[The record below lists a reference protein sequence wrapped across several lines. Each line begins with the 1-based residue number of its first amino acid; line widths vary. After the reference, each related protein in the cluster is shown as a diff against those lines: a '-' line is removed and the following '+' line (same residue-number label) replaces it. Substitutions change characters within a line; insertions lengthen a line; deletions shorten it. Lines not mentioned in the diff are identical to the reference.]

1 MRLIKPTKIYSEL
14 NMRIIEDLLKDRS
27 INYGWVMVVVVFVLS
42 GLAFG
47 SLASIS
53 VFLKPISLDFGWSRG
68 ATSLA
73 YTVASL
79 SSALFGVIWG
89 IVADKYGT
97 RWFGVI
103 GAAAMTLCLYMLSTQ
118 NSLFQFYILY
128 FLYGAFGSA
137 LLFSPLYANV
147 GFWFRENPGLAL
159 GIAASG
165 GAVGQAFIP
174 HLSGY
179 LINLSGWQS
188 AYVTLAF
195 IYALIAFPI
204 ALLIKESPW
213 RERARNQIESEDRT
227 FSISEKEVVIWI
239 SVAVI
244 FCCICMAVPI
254 MHLVPLLTDSGFSLE
269 SATRVLMILMI
280 CGALGRI
287 FGGMLG
293 DYIGPL
299 PGYFLMS
306 LGQTIFVIWFPQVST
321 TAGIYLLASFFGFTY
336 SGVMS
341 SILVCTRVMVSAQ
354 FAARAMSLTSFFGWI
369 GMGLGG
375 FLGGYF
381 FDSEGNYI
389 WAFTFAGIMGCINLL
404 ILSQFWFRIQRQDKL
419 LSNHNN

>member
-1 MRLIKPTKIYSEL
+1 MSNTDNLIKPEPL
-14 NMRIIEDLLKDRS
+14 
-27 INYGWVMVVVVFVLS
+27 NYGWVMVLVVFVLS

-47 SLASIS
+47 SMASIS
-53 VFLKPISLDFGWSRG
+53 VFLKPISADFGWSRG

-79 SSALFGVIWG
+79 ASALFGVIWG

-97 RWFGVI
+97 RWFGLV
-103 GAAAMTLCLYMLSTQ
+103 GATAMALCLYLLSAQT
-118 NSLFQFYILY
+118 SLFQFYLLY
-128 FLYGAFGSA
+128 FLYGALGSA

-179 LINLSGWQS
+179 LINTSGWQN
-188 AYVTLAF
+188 AYVSLAV
-195 IYALIAFPI
+195 IYAVIAFPI

-213 RERARNQIESEDRT
+213 RESARNQAEPEPRS
-227 FSISEKEVVIWI
+227 FPVSEKEVVIWI

-244 FCCICMAVPI
+244 FCCVCMSVPI
-254 MHLVPLLTDSGFSLE
+254 MHLVPLLTDSSFSLE
-269 SATRVLMILMI
+269 FATKVLMVLMI
-280 CGALGRI
+280 CGAFGRI
-287 FGGMLG
+287 FGGILG
-293 DYIGPL
+293 DYMGPL
-299 PGYFLMS
+299 PGYILMS
-306 LGQTIFVIWFPQVST
+306 LGQTISVIWFPQVSSMT
-321 TAGIYLLASFFGFTY
+321 GIYLLAAFFGFTY

-381 FDSEGNYI
+381 FDSEGNYL
-389 WAFTFAGIMGCINLL
+389 WAFTFAGIMGCVNLV
-404 ILSQFWFRIQRQDKL
+404 ILSQFWLRLKRQEKSL
-419 LSNHNN
+419 LTENN

>member
-1 MRLIKPTKIYSEL
+1 MGNTNNLLRLESL
-14 NMRIIEDLLKDRS
+14 
-27 INYGWVMVVVVFVLS
+27 NYGWVMVLVVFILS

-47 SLASIS
+47 SMASIS
-53 VFLKPISLDFGWSRG
+53 VFLKPISADFGWTRG

-79 SSALFGVIWG
+79 ASALFGVIWG
-89 IVADKYGT
+89 VIADKYGT
-97 RWFGVI
+97 RWFGLL
-103 GAAAMTLCLYMLSTQ
+103 GAAAMTFCLYALSNQ
-118 NSLFQFYILY
+118 NSLFEFYLLY
-128 FLYGAFGSA
+128 FLFGALGSA

-179 LINLSGWQS
+179 LIDSSGWQS
-188 AYVTLAF
+188 AYVNLAL
-195 IYALIAFPI
+195 IYGVIAFPI

-213 RERARNQIESEDRT
+213 RESARDQVIPEPRS
-227 FSISEKEVVIWI
+227 FPISEIEVVIWI

-244 FCCICMAVPI
+244 FCCVCMSVPI
-254 MHLVPLLTDSGFSLE
+254 MHLVPLLTDEGFSVE
-269 SATRVLMILMI
+269 FATKVLMVLMI
-280 CGALGRI
+280 CGAFGRI
-287 FGGMLG
+287 FGGILG

-299 PGYFLMS
+299 PGYILMS
-306 LGQTIFVIWFPQVST
+306 FGQTISVVWFPQVSSVM
-321 TAGIYLLASFFGFTY
+321 GVYLLAAFFGFTY

-341 SILVCTRVMVSAQ
+341 SILVCTRIMVSAQ
-354 FAARAMSLTSFFGWI
+354 FAARAMSITSFFGWI

-381 FDSEGNYI
+381 FDTEGNYI
-389 WAFTFAGIMGCINLL
+389 WAYTFAGVMGCINLF
-404 ILSQFWFRIQRQDKL
+404 ILSQFWSRIKRKEIPSEAL
-419 LSNHNN
+419 GN